1 MDRALPARQGKE
13 RVRRRTAFHRRR
25 FNDKLTAR
33 GLLPS
38 DGDDYGSGKDARAH
52 RGGQLDYPFAVRR
65 VPGECRVRGAPVD
78 GRQTRPRHGRSP
90 ETRPASRGHHDAG
103 HRRHFAH
110 SAHARARRRDGSKDP
125 RHPCHRVGRQ
135 PFAPASRSRR
145 GRAIPEQARHRG
157 ATSRSNPASRSC
169 CRQALETCATCCNKP
184 YGRLE

>member
-13 RVRRRTAFHRRR
+13 RVSRRTAFHRRR
-25 FNDKLTAR
+25 FSDKLTSR

-78 GRQTRPRHGRSP
+78 GRQTRSRDGCGP

-103 HRRHFAH
+103 HRRDFAH
-110 SAHARARRRDGSKDP
+110 PAHACARRRNGSKDP
-125 RHPCHRVGRQ
+125 RHPCHRVRGQ
-135 PFAPASRSRR
+135 PIASASRSRR

-157 ATSRSNPASRSC
+157 ATSRSDPASRSC
-169 CRQALETCATCCNKP
+169 CRQALETCSACSIRP
-184 YGRLE
+184 HG